1 MNNFSVLEE
10 YAAYA
15 GYLAD
20 ASRDV
25 INGYLATAAIFETK
39 GDSSPVTEVDRKV
52 EKTLR
57 ALIAAKYP
65 EHGILGEEFEADRL
79 DAEYVWVIDPIDGTK
94 AFITG
99 MPVYG
104 TLIALTYHGVPVV
117 GVIDQPATNERWAGM
132 EGQPSTYNGQPI
144 HCRSCPALTEAI
156 VSNGNPESLRQ
167 GEARAFAELCRQTK
181 WRIYGGNCYVFGRLA
196 MGRVDISV
204 DSGLDP
210 FDYCALDVVVRGAG
224 GCMTDWEGNRLTIHS
239 GHRVVAAG
247 DSEIHKQAVAILKNR

>member
-1 MNNFSVLEE
+1 MNNVVVLEE
-10 YAAYA
+10 YIIFAER
-15 GYLAD
+15 LAD
-20 ASRDV
+20 ASRAV
-25 INGYLATAAIFETK
+25 INEYLATAAVFETK
-39 GDSSPVTEVDRKV
+39 GDLSPVTEVDRKV
-52 EKTLR
+52 EETLR
-57 ALIAAKYP
+57 ALIAATYP
-65 EHGILGEEFEADRL
+65 EHGILGEEFEADRP

-99 MPVYG
+99 MPIYG
-104 TLIALTYHGVPVV
+104 TLIALTYRGVPVV
-117 GVIDQPATNERWAGM
+117 GVIDQPATSERWAGA
-132 EGQPSTYNGQPI
+132 EGRPSTYNGQPV
-144 HCRSCPALTEAI
+144 HCRSCPALAEAI

-167 GEARAFAELCRQTK
+167 NEAEGFAALCRQTK

-247 DSEIHKQAVAILKNR
+247 DPNIHRQAVDILKNR